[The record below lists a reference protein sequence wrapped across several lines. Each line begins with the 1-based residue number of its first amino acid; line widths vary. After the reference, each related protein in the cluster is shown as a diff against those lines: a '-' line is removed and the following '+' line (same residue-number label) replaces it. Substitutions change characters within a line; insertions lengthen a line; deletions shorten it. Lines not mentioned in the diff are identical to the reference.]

1 MAVKLKAMEVKLR
14 KLNRDNPEST
24 EKVAMLIEM
33 GEYLMSGDDPQRL
46 VEVTAELRR
55 LSQQLQDSK
64 GEAHSLWCEGL
75 SCCFIAEHENGL
87 NGSIDLSFV
96 DETAFGFFNPGS
108 LPLPLQP
115 TVVEL
120 DDYTRVDA
128 RIGYKFRDPEI
139 EMSLILQNAFDDEHQ
154 EFPLG
159 EVLQSQVFFQVY
171 GRF

>member
-1 MAVKLKAMEVKLR
+1 VSAYFNYSFQELKARDDGVQFQ
-14 KLNRDNPEST
+14 LNED
-24 EKVAMLIEM
+24 
-33 GEYLMSGDDPQRL
+33 GD
-46 VEVTAELRR
+46 VI
-55 LSQQLQDSK
+55 DSSPIHK
-64 GEAHSLWCEGL
+64 INAG
-75 SCCFIAEHENGL
+75 IYAEHENGL
-87 NGSIDLSFV
+87 NGSIDLGFV
-96 DETAFGFFNPGS
+96 DETAFGFFDSTS

-128 RIGYKFRDPEI
+128 RIGYKFRDPEV